1 MTLVYKKTLKKNRQ
15 NKCLLHGYGSYGINL
30 IAEFNIV
37 YLSALENDWII
48 AYAHVRGGN
57 EKGKKWH
64 RQAMD
69 L

>member
-1 MTLVYKKTLKKNRQ
+1 MTLVFNKKILLNRS
-15 NKCLLHGYGSYGINL
+15 NPCLLHGYGAYGINL
-30 IAEFNIV
+30 DAEFNIV

-64 RQAMD
+64 R
-69 L
+69 